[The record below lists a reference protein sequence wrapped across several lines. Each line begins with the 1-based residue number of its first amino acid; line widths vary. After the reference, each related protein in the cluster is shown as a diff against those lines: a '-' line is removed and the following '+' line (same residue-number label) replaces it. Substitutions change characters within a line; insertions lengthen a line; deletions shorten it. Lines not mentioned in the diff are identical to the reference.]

1 MGIANASPEHLA
13 SGADQT
19 DTSLLLNDSSGA
31 MATTPFQTEAWAEY
45 GLGVFVLL
53 LRFFSRWKTVGF
65 KNWEGDDYFAILVLV
80 FWTVRGRG
88 LIAILAV
95 ADRSRSTCSSS

>member
-1 MGIANASPEHLA
+1 
-13 SGADQT
+13 
-19 DTSLLLNDSSGA
+19 
-31 MATTPFQTEAWAEY
+31 MATPFQTEAWAEY

-65 KNWEGDDYFAILVLV
+65 KNWEGDDFFAILVLV

-88 LIAILAV
+88 PTS
-95 ADRSRSTCSSS
+95 SRQPLTSPL